1 MLQHL
6 RPAIVLMALFTL
18 LTGVAYPLAITGLA
32 AIVAPGAAQGSLVT
46 RDGVVVG
53 SELIGQN
60 FSAPR
65 YFHPRPSATS
75 APDPADAS
83 RTIDAPYN
91 GANSSGSNL
100 GPLSQKLIERVKG
113 DVAALRT
120 DGVAAPIP
128 GDAVTTSGSGL
139 DPHVSPATALM
150 QVPRVARERNLP
162 EDRVRGLVEA
172 HVSSPLF
179 GLLGEPR
186 VNVLLLNMALDQ
198 VRSP

>member
-1 MLQHL
+1 MIQHL

-18 LTGVAYPLAITGLA
+18 LTGIAYPLTITGLS
-32 AIVAPGAAQGSLVT
+32 AIVARDAAHGSLLT

-60 FSAPR
+60 FSSPR

-75 APDPADAS
+75 APDPSDAS
-83 RTIDAPYN
+83 KTVDAPYN

-113 DVAALRT
+113 DVDALRSE
-120 DGVAAPIP
+120 GVATFPA
-128 GDAVTTSGSGL
+128 DAVTTSGSGL

-162 EDRVRGLVEA
+162 EDRIHGLVEA
-172 HVSSPLF
+172 HVEARLF
-179 GLLGEPR
+179 GIIGEPR

-198 VRSP
+198 VR